1 MKNIKPCFNL
11 LKPDYFPFQ
20 NASSRLITSLLTK
33 GIVLENVCDY
43 KTIDKYLDHINQKSE
58 FDLTL
63 KRREVLTF
71 LKILV

>member
-20 NASSRLITSLLTK
+20 NASSRHITSFLTK
-33 GIVLENVCDY
+33 EIVLENVCDY
-43 KTIDKYLDHINQKSE
+43 KSIEAYLDHIAQKAE

-71 LKILV
+71 LKI

>member
-11 LKPDYFPFQ
+11 LKPNYFPFQ
-20 NASSRLITSLLTK
+20 NASSRHITSFLSK

-43 KTIDKYLDHINQKSE
+43 KSIEKYLDQINQNSE

-63 KRREVLTF
+63 KRREVLPF
-71 LKILV
+71 LKI